1 MTNDEGS
8 TVRGKPRVY
17 CQGVTSWYVIG
28 TDDTHEAAALLRAGT
43 SVDRWG
49 GSFPGMFARRQG
61 RWTSVDRKPSRSA
74 PKDAR
79 TGVVFTA
86 CHDGSAA
93 CGEPLHPRLP
103 EGGNRNER

>member
-1 MTNDEGS
+1 MS
-8 TVRGKPRVY
+8 GKPRLY

-28 TDDTHEAAALLRAGT
+28 TDDTQEAAALLRADT

-61 RWTSVDRKPSRSA
+61 RWTSVDREPPRSA

-79 TGVVFTA
+79 PGVMFTSCRA
-86 CHDGSAA
+86 GSAA
-93 CGEPLHPRLP
+93 CDESEESRK
-103 EGGNRNER
+103 